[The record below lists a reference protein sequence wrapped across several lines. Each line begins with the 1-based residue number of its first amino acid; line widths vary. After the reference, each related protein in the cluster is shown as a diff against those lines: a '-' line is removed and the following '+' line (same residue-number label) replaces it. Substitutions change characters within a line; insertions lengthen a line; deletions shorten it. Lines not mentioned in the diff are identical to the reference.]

1 MGLRNPKHFPTRR
14 PRRAG
19 AALAPVSGEVLVF
32 RAAVLSI
39 VLALAV
45 GPNAALLCSVW
56 CHPVETQSSACP
68 HQGGLT
74 SSRVTGEDSCRTAP
88 GATSPVVREEGTT
101 GALTGH
107 GQHDAVVGAFRF
119 DVPVTDSV
127 GTSQPGYLLDRHV
140 PLVLTALR
148 I

>member
-1 MGLRNPKHFPTRR
+1 M
-14 PRRAG
+14 
-19 AALAPVSGEVLVF
+19 V

-39 VLALAV
+39 ALTLAV

-56 CHPVETQSSACP
+56 CHPDETQSSACP

-74 SSRVTGEDSCRTAP
+74 SLRVTGEDSCRTAP
-88 GATSPVVREEGTT
+88 GATMAVVREEATT

-107 GQHDAVVGAFRF
+107 GQPAVLVGAFRV
-119 DVPVTDSV
+119 DVPITDS
-127 GTSQPGYLLDRHV
+127 PGRSRPGQLLNRHV
-140 PLVLTALR
+140 PPLLTALR